1 MHERST
7 SGQTSL
13 QETQAQGERQLRL
26 LSIALEQTQDPRY
39 REGVLRL
46 LGSVT
51 PESDPLHTWASEE
64 VSRYED
70 DRSRQAELDELAAQ
84 MEDKDAELQ
93 ALLQEDA
100 AEDAERAAEAQR
112 LREDIERLSRQA
124 VDVSGTSERP
134 RRPVLAL
141 MPLESINSTGESVPP
156 VVESQRQR

>member
-1 MHERST
+1 MSNGVKNQEAGEPAPTPTPSPKQTDSPPLGFWKTVAHVLRNPGWIGAMLASVFVAIPIVASIIDT
-7 SGQTSL
+7 QTQTSL

-84 MEDKDAELQ
+84 MEDKDAEL
-93 ALLQEDA
+93 
-100 AEDAERAAEAQR
+100 
-112 LREDIERLSRQA
+112 
-124 VDVSGTSERP
+124 
-134 RRPVLAL
+134 
-141 MPLESINSTGESVPP
+141 
-156 VVESQRQR
+156 